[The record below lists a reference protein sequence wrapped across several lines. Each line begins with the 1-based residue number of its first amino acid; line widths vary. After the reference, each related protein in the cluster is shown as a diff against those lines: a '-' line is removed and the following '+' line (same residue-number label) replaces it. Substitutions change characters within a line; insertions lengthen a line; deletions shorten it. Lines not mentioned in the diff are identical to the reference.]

1 MLSLLLLWRH
11 QHWVRSIQLKS
22 NHGDSNHPLGHDTL
36 VNYDHHGCTI
46 FICLIYHVFL
56 PIWDRA
62 AKKMAS
68 ITAWENSK
76 KAALEAEL
84 KMKEVRNYKH
94 PIAAQRKQAYFN
106 NNLELAD
113 LTRLDL

>member
-1 MLSLLLLWRH
+1 
-11 QHWVRSIQLKS
+11 
-22 NHGDSNHPLGHDTL
+22 
-36 VNYDHHGCTI
+36 
-46 FICLIYHVFL
+46 
-56 PIWDRA
+56 
-62 AKKMAS
+62 MAS